1 MSEKVLALTTE
12 NLTEFWSKFP
22 GYISFLEDSVR
33 LGHNEEF
40 KVKYQKINKVAQ
52 KFHPAL
58 RVEFGLDMMEAKVT
72 SIVVTS
78 AEKGEGRKIANT
90 VAEARP
96 DSLGDLVTPYRL
108 PVLMWDTTVTTN
120 WLSDLC
126 AQYGYQ
132 SVSAEMGL
140 CLANMKVGVK
150 VNPNSGKVIMQFGF
164 KNKHEK
170 KAIDTEIIELML
182 EMLLGEQIAIEAIES
197 KVYKVARDL
206 NDGNGWHIVNG
217 IQCRDTILKLLM

>member
-1 MSEKVLALTTE
+1 MSEKLLALTTE
-12 NLTEFWSKFP
+12 NLTEFWGKFG

-40 KVKYQKINKVAQ
+40 KVKYQNVNKVAQ
-52 KFHPAL
+52 KFHPDL
-58 RVEFGLDMMEAKVT
+58 RVEFGLDMMEAQVT

-90 VAEARP
+90 VAAARP
-96 DSLGDLVTPYRL
+96 DSLGELVTPYRL

-132 SVSAEMGL
+132 SVSTEMGH

-170 KAIDTEIIELML
+170 KAIDKEIVELML

-197 KVYKVARDL
+197 KVYKVARDV